1 MDLHRIITG
10 GQTGVDRAALDTAG
24 VWGYAVGGWC
34 PMGRRAEDGPLDVR
48 YPLLETPTEAYLQRT
63 QWNVRDSDG
72 TLILDGGRPSQGTHA
87 TALAAERFERPCL
100 VVVIPGTDTL
110 GAVQEWMTGHRIGIL
125 NVAGAR
131 ESEAPGIYDAACRY
145 LNALLAVLATTP

>member
-1 MDLHRIITG
+1 MVLHRIITG
-10 GQTGVDRAALDTAG
+10 GQTGVDRAALDTAAAL
-24 VWGYAVGGWC
+24 GYAIGGWC
-34 PMGRRAEDGPLDVR
+34 PKGRRTEDGPLDMR

-72 TLILDGGRPSQGTHA
+72 TLILDDGRSSHGTRA
-87 TALAAERFERPCL
+87 TELAAERLERPCL
-100 VVVIPGTDTL
+100 VVAIAGTDTL
-110 GAVQEWMTGHRIGIL
+110 AAVQEWMTTHRIGIL

>member
-1 MDLHRIITG
+1 MVLHRIITG
-10 GQTGVDRAALDTAG
+10 GQTGVDRAALDTAAA
-24 VWGYAVGGWC
+24 WGYAVGGWC
-34 PMGRRAEDGPLDVR
+34 PKGRRAEDGPLDMR

-72 TLILDGGRPSQGTHA
+72 TLILDGGRPSEGTRA

-100 VVVIPGTDTL
+100 IVTVPGDDSL
-110 GAVQEWMTGHRIGIL
+110 AAVQEWITRHRIGIL

-145 LNALLAVLATTP
+145 LNALLAVLATNP